1 MTLIETIQMLF
12 LHGST
17 SQEVNLN
24 RLVVEGE
31 WNMYFFQDMKGDEV
45 IVASSAMQISSRLDQ
60 YTSYT
65 MLRSKRD
72 KELTYVAVSLLW

>member
-1 MTLIETIQMLF
+1 MTLIETIQTLF

-31 WNMYFFQDMKGDEV
+31 WNMYFFQAHPIEKETDMKGDEV
-45 IVASSAMQISSRLDQ
+45 IVKASSALQISSRLDQ
-60 YTSYT
+60 YT
-65 MLRSKRD
+65 RRI
-72 KELTYVAVSLLW
+72 V